1 LGDIINIRYG
11 ATRRIA
17 DASPH
22 LIELDAQAF
31 TFCMGAPL
39 PSSRQQA
46 KKLRQRGLKGGTLHA
61 RRQQDPP
68 QVFINARY

>member
-31 TFCMGAPL
+31 TFCTGAPF

-46 KKLRQRGLKGGTLHA
+46 KKLRQRG
-61 RRQQDPP
+61 
-68 QVFINARY
+68 